1 MTSFDRHAIRAICGI
16 EKSKALSVV
25 FGSLAY
31 FRELIAEACKK
42 SGDREGASQFKL
54 LDIPIPLKLFIDE
67 LSNGSLF
74 SGTSASTPTS
84 LDARDYCLL
93 GAWYL
98 IFHLSAKFCNFCLI
112 FDLEN
117 VLPIPQVLILKY

>member
-1 MTSFDRHAIRAICGI
+1 MQTPQKNWQDEIVATKR
-16 EKSKALSVV
+16 
-25 FGSLAY
+25 
-31 FRELIAEACKK
+31 K

-93 GAWYL
+93 GAWYM

-112 FDLEN
+112 CDLGN